1 MGCSYVTKNQQ
12 IKSKDIDLSCDIIKP
27 NIRETIETNNFTSK
41 IMSDISPIKNSIC
54 KENNHYLLDK
64 DMNINQSKKSV
75 NNIKKQNFSGP
86 IISMLKRQVDNYKK
100 NENKVKN
107 GPL

>member
-1 MGCSYVTKNQQ
+1 
-12 IKSKDIDLSCDIIKP
+12 
-27 NIRETIETNNFTSK
+27 
-41 IMSDISPIKNSIC
+41 
-54 KENNHYLLDK
+54 
-64 DMNINQSKKSV
+64 MNINQSKKSV